1 MRISRKIAL
10 SSALLSVIFAAGI
23 PSVAGAKTL
32 TATLELRGVVPLF
45 CQADVLSVTP
55 LQAGVQLNVNHNC
68 NGRHHAVVTFSQ
80 PEAFDNA
87 ILTYGGVTRP
97 LSGDAEVRLPE
108 EKLVQ
113 GQRVLTITGMT
124 ATTETPIVMIS
135 LMTL

>member
-1 MRISRKIAL
+1 MRISQKITL
-10 SSALLSVIFAAGI
+10 SSVIFLFVFSPGI
-23 PSVAGAKTL
+23 SFVAVAKTL

-68 NGRHHAVVTFSQ
+68 NGRHQAVVTFSQ
-80 PEAFDNA
+80 PEAFDKA

-97 LSGDAEVRLPE
+97 IFGDTEVRLPE

-124 ATTETPIVMIS
+124 ATPETPTVMIS
-135 LMTL
+135 LMML

>member
-1 MRISRKIAL
+1 MHISQKITL
-10 SSALLSVIFAAGI
+10 SSVIFLFVFSAGI

-32 TATLELRGVVPLF
+32 TATLELRGIVPLF

-68 NGRHHAVVTFSQ
+68 NDRHQAVVTFSH
-80 PEAFDNA
+80 PEAFDKA
-87 ILTYGGVTRP
+87 ILTYGGVARP
-97 LSGDAEVRLPE
+97 LSGDTEVRLPE

-113 GQRVLTITGMT
+113 GQRVLTITGMR

>member
-1 MRISRKIAL
+1 MKVYRKIAL
-10 SSALLSVIFAAGI
+10 SAIVFFFVFSVGNS
-23 PSVAGAKTL
+23 PVAGAKTL
-32 TATLELRGVVPLF
+32 TATLELRGIVPLF
-45 CQADVLSVTP
+45 CQADALSVTP

-68 NGRHHAVVTFSQ
+68 NGRHQAVVTFSQ
-80 PEAFDNA
+80 PEAFNKA
-87 ILTYGGVTRP
+87 ILTYGGVMQS

>member
-1 MRISRKIAL
+1 MRISQKITL
-10 SSALLSVIFAAGI
+10 SSVIFLFVFSAGI
-23 PSVAGAKTL
+23 PSVAEAKTL
-32 TATLELRGVVPLF
+32 TATLELRGIVPLF

-55 LQAGVQLNVNHNC
+55 LQTGVQLNVNHNC
-68 NGRHHAVVTFSQ
+68 NGRHHAVLTFSQ
-80 PEAFDNA
+80 PEAFDKA
-87 ILTYGGVTRP
+87 ILTYGGVTQP
-97 LSGDAEVRLPE
+97 LSGDPEVRLPE